1 MIDNLR
7 HKGMR
12 RKMVQYLREKRDIVD
27 KRVLDAILNVPRH
40 FFLDSSFLEFA
51 YEDKPFPIGSQQTI
65 SSIYT
70 VAFQTEL
77 LNLQPKEKI
86 LEIGT
91 GSGYQTAVLC
101 EMGAQVYSLERHHDL
116 YKKAKRLLKKM
127 NYQPNLF
134 YGDGYL
140 GLPDEAEFDK
150 ILVTCGASDVPPALT
165 KQLKEGGVLVIPIG
179 LKEQMMTSIIKLP
192 AGKIKKIEYENFK
205 FVPLLRNR
213 V

>member
-1 MIDNLR
+1 MLDGFR
-7 HKGMR
+7 HKGLR
-12 RKMVQYLREKRDIVD
+12 RKMIDYLKSKKGIINQN
-27 KRVLDAILNVPRH
+27 VLDAMISVPRH
-40 FFLDSSFLEFA
+40 LFLDSSFLEFA

-127 NYQPNLF
+127 
-134 YGDGYL
+134 
-140 GLPDEAEFDK
+140 
-150 ILVTCGASDVPPALT
+150 V
-165 KQLKEGGVLVIPIG
+165 
-179 LKEQMMTSIIKLP
+179 
-192 AGKIKKIEYENFK
+192 
-205 FVPLLRNR
+205 
-213 V
+213 